1 MKEDLEHRAEV
12 AGPVTSRRKFIRA
25 AVTTGGAAMLSAE
38 LGAQSARG
46 SADKPAQ
53 LVLPTATKD
62 VTPFKVHVP
71 QAALDDLKKRLANA
85 RWPDKETVTDWA
97 QGVPLAKAQALTE
110 YWRTRY
116 DWRLVESTLNAL
128 PQFRTQIDGLG
139 IYFIHVRSKHE
150 NALPIILTHGWP
162 GSILEFL
169 QVIGPMVD
177 PTAHGGIAGEAFHIV
192 IPSLP
197 GFGFSDKPTEPGWR
211 LPRIASAWAV
221 LMARL
226 GYSHYV
232 AQGGDWG
239 AGVTSWMAK
248 QRPSGLA
255 AIHLNLPI
263 LFPPPPPPSGGYT
276 AEEQAALAQL
286 GKYASDRFGYA
297 AIQGTRPQTLGYGLA
312 DSPVGQAMWIYEKF
326 QAWSDNKG
334 DPAEAI
340 SVDHMLDDITLYWLT
355 NTAASSARLYYES
368 FAKDFV
374 RMPLELPV
382 AVSIFKGDIFAP
394 PKVWGEETYSK
405 LFYWNEVPKGG
416 HFAALEQPELFVAEL
431 RKSFA
436 EMR

>member
-1 MKEDLEHRAEV
+1 MNNDLENRTGVPASL
-12 AGPVTSRRKFIRA
+12 TSRRTVIREA
-25 AVTTGGAAMLSAE
+25 AATGVASIFSPGLVPISALGSAM
-38 LGAQSARG
+38 QSA
-46 SADKPAQ
+46 Q
-53 LVLPTATKD
+53 FVLPNATKD

-71 QAALDDLKKRLANA
+71 QAALDDLKKRLGNA
-85 RWPDKETVTDWA
+85 RWPNKEPVTDWS
-97 QGVPLAKAQALTE
+97 QGVPLAKAQALVE

-116 DWRLVESTLNAL
+116 DWRRVESTLNGL

-162 GSILEFL
+162 GSIIEFL
-169 QVIGPMVD
+169 QVIGPLTD
-177 PTAHGGIAGEAFHIV
+177 PTAHGGKADEAFHVV

-197 GFGFSDKPTEPGWR
+197 GFGFSDKPTEVGWR
-211 LPRIASAWAV
+211 LPRIANAWAA

-226 GYSHYV
+226 GYSRYV

-248 QRPSGLA
+248 QRDPRLA

-263 LFPPPPPPSGGYT
+263 LFPPPPPPPAGYT
-276 AEEQAALAQL
+276 AVEQAALAQL
-286 GKYASDRFGYA
+286 VKYGSDGSGYVS
-297 AIQGTRPQTLGYGLA
+297 IQGTRPQTLGYGLA
-312 DSPVGQAMWIYEKF
+312 DSPIGQAMWIYEKF

-340 SVDHMLDDITLYWLT
+340 SVDRMLDDISLYWLT
-355 NTAASSARLYYES
+355 DTAASSARLYYES

-374 RMPLELPV
+374 RMTLDMPV
-382 AVSIFKGDIFAP
+382 AVSIFKGDLFVP
-394 PKVWGEETYSK
+394 PKPWGDRTYSK
-405 LFYWNEVPKGG
+405 LFYWTEVPEGG
-416 HFAALEQPELFVAEL
+416 HFPAFEQPELFVAEL

-436 EMR
+436 QVR